1 MKGNLDKM
9 YLLHNES
16 WSNVFSK
23 NKKSKRNSRLF
34 KVKRLN
40 LRFILWYL
48 IKYISKLCDLF
59 FIKNSI
65 KRMSV
70 LVSVAILL
78 NE

>member
-40 LRFILWYL
+40 LRFIL
-48 IKYISKLCDLF
+48 
-59 FIKNSI
+59 
-65 KRMSV
+65 
-70 LVSVAILL
+70 
-78 NE
+78 